1 MCGNWHA
8 QFMIKKKKKKFHGDW
23 HVSVQN
29 MCFVKLQGHRSSVQR
44 IRPWSIRYW
53 EYLSNINNLA
63 CSHTYSSNSKQNNI
77 SWYKMCVLYVWLKSF
92 IDHKNNRQKFGHTF
106 LAEKKKN
113 NLVLKTS
120 MLLFL
125 SFKSKTVNDCLC
137 LQSSHTKQC
146 STSTLT
152 GKTKKNKKNT
162 FIKPYSPPD
171 LVYEP
176 WQLKKVHRYT
186 DCS

>member
-1 MCGNWHA
+1 MVTTTSYGMNIIGYLVNRGKYNILYTEHRHTALSTVCAETDMLNSWL
-8 QFMIKKKKKKFHGDW
+8 KKKKKKFHGDW

-106 LAEKKKN
+106 LAEKKWIIW
-113 NLVLKTS
+113 S
-120 MLLFL
+120 
-125 SFKSKTVNDCLC
+125 
-137 LQSSHTKQC
+137 
-146 STSTLT
+146 
-152 GKTKKNKKNT
+152 
-162 FIKPYSPPD
+162 
-171 LVYEP
+171 
-176 WQLKKVHRYT
+176 
-186 DCS
+186 